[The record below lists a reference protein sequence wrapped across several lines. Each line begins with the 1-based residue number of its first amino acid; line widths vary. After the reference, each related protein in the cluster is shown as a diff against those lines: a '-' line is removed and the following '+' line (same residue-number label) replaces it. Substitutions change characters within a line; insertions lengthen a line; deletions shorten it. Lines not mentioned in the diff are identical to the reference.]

1 MLNSEE
7 LIKKVKL
14 YNKFLNPEKLNKAY
28 DFAIK
33 AHKNQKRDSGDP
45 YSIHPI
51 AVANIL
57 TELKLDSATIATGL
71 LHDTIEDTHA
81 TYENIKAEF
90 GQEVADLVDGVTKI
104 SVFENQATSNSKAEN
119 FRKLILATSKD
130 IRVLLVKIADRL
142 HNMRTIDAISK
153 VEKKERIAK
162 ETMEIYAPLA
172 DRMGMHSIRD
182 ELEDLSFKVLNNKAR
197 ELIKKRL
204 DKIKDDKVNSF
215 NSISLQFSGLLNE
228 HKINAEIIGREKTPF
243 SIWRKV
249 QKKRISLE
257 QISDIIGFRVI
268 LNSIEDCYKALG
280 IFHNE
285 WNCIPGK
292 FKDYI
297 SSPKINK
304 YQSLHTSIIGPN
316 RRPIEI
322 QIRTMQM
329 HEFAER
335 GIASHWKYKSSEKF
349 NLLTWKEYDW
359 LADLVEI
366 IDKNENPEH
375 SYEYTKLQ
383 MFQENVFCFTPKGA
397 VIKLPKDATPIDFA
411 YAVHTKIGNS
421 TIACK
426 INGNDSELQSI
437 LYNGDVV
444 DIITS
449 KNKSPSLHWIPITK
463 TGKARSAIRKYWYK
477 KGEEK
482 AQRIKKYNTTLWIS
496 LPDKPGKLGEI
507 TTLLGLHS
515 LNISSVEMKEKSKEY
530 INFKFNLIIRDLKN
544 FTNFISELK
553 QKEIKFKIIRHED
566 NWLKERN
573 AFTQKIFKY
582 FKKN

>member
-7 LIKKVKL
+7 LIDKVKA
-14 YNKFLNPEKLNKAY
+14 YNKFLNTEKLSKAY
-28 DFAIK
+28 DFAVN
-33 AHKNQKRDSGDP
+33 AHKNQKRYSGDP
-45 YSIHPI
+45 YSNHPI

-57 TELKLDSATIATGL
+57 TELKLDSATVTTGL

-81 TYENIKAEF
+81 TYETIKEEF

-104 SVFENQATSNSKAEN
+104 SELENQAISNSRAEN

-142 HNMRTIDAISK
+142 HNMRTIDAINK
-153 VEKKERIAK
+153 IDKKERIAK

-172 DRMGMHSIRD
+172 DRMGMHRIRD

-197 ELIKKRL
+197 KLINKRL
-204 DKIKDDKVNSF
+204 DEIKDYKVNSF
-215 NSISLQFSGLLNE
+215 NEISLELSQLLNE
-228 HKINAEIIGREKTPF
+228 HMINAEIVGREKTPF

-268 LNSIEDCYKALG
+268 LNNITDCYKALA
-280 IFHNE
+280 IFHKR

-297 SSPKINK
+297 SSPKINN
-304 YQSLHTSIIGPN
+304 YQSLHTAVIGPN

-322 QIRTMQM
+322 QLRTKQM
-329 HEFAER
+329 HEYAER

-349 NLLTWKEYDW
+349 NSLTWKEYDW

-375 SYEYTKLQ
+375 FFEYTKLQ
-383 MFQENVFCFTPKGA
+383 MFQENVFCFTPKGL
-397 VIKLPKDATPIDFA
+397 VIKLPKNATPIDFA
-411 YAVHTKIGNS
+411 YAVHTKIGNN
-421 TIACK
+421 TKGCK
-426 INGNDSELQSI
+426 INGKDSELQSI
-437 LYNGDVV
+437 LHNGDVV

-449 KNKSPSLHWIPITK
+449 KNRSPSLHWIPVTK
-463 TGKARSAIRKYWYK
+463 TGKARSAIRKYWHD

-482 AQRIKKYNTTLWIS
+482 NERVKKYNTTLWMS
-496 LPDKPGKLGEI
+496 LPDKPGKLGEV
-507 TTLLGLHS
+507 TTLVGEHK
-515 LNISSVEMKEKSKEY
+515 LNISGVEMKEKTKDY
-530 INFKFNLIIRDLKN
+530 INFRFNLIVLNLKN
-544 FTNFISELK
+544 FTNFISQLK
-553 QKEIKFKIIRHED
+553 QMQIKFKIIRHE
-566 NWLKERN
+566 NKRN

-582 FKKN
+582 FKKD

>member
-1 MLNSEE
+1 MPNSEK
-7 LIKKVKL
+7 LIKKIKS
-14 YNKFLNPEKLNKAY
+14 YNKFLNSEKLNKAY
-28 DFAIK
+28 NFAVK
-33 AHKNQKRDSGDP
+33 AHINQKRYSGDP

-51 AVANIL
+51 AVADIL
-57 TELKLDSATIATGL
+57 TELRLDSATITTGL
-71 LHDTIEDTHA
+71 LHDTIEDTYA
-81 TYENIKAEF
+81 TYDVIKAEF
-90 GQEVADLVDGVTKI
+90 GEEVADLVNGVTKI
-104 SVFENQATSNSKAEN
+104 SVFENQAAGNSKAEN

-142 HNMRTIDAISK
+142 HNMRTISAITK
-153 VEKKERIAK
+153 IEKKERIAK

-172 DRMGMHSIRD
+172 DRMGMHRIRD

-197 ELIKKRL
+197 ELINKRL
-204 DKIKDDKVNSF
+204 DKIKDDKLDSF
-215 NSISLQFSGLLNE
+215 NSISNQFSTILNQ
-228 HKINAEIIGREKTPF
+228 HNLNAEIIGREKTPF

-257 QISDIIGFRVI
+257 QISDIMGFRII
-268 LNSIEDCYKALG
+268 LDNIEDCYKALG
-280 IFHNE
+280 IFHKE

-316 RRPIEI
+316 GSPIEI
-322 QIRTMQM
+322 QLRTMQM

-349 NLLTWKEYDW
+349 NSLTWKEYDW

-366 IDKNENPEH
+366 IDLNENPEH
-375 SYEYTKLQ
+375 SFEYTKLQ
-383 MFQENVFCFTPKGA
+383 MFQENVFCFTPKGS

-421 TIACK
+421 TVACK
-426 INGNDSELQSI
+426 INGNDSELQNI
-437 LYNGDVV
+437 LHNGDVV

-477 KGEEK
+477 RGEEK
-482 AQRIKKYNTTLWIS
+482 AQRVKKYNTTLWMS
-496 LPDKPGKLGEI
+496 LSDKPGKLGEV
-507 TTLLGLHS
+507 TTLLGYHK
-515 LNISSVEMKEKSKEY
+515 LNISSVEMKEKTKEY
-530 INFKFNLIIRDLKN
+530 INFRFNLIINDLKN

-573 AFTQKIFKY
+573 AFTQKIIRY

>member
-7 LIKKVKL
+7 LIKKVKS
-14 YNKFLNPEKLNKAY
+14 YNKFLNPEKLNKAFN
-28 DFAIK
+28 FAIK

-45 YSIHPI
+45 YSNHPI
-51 AVANIL
+51 AVASIL
-57 TELKLDSATIATGL
+57 TELKLDSATITTGL
-71 LHDTIEDTHA
+71 LHDTIEDTQT
-81 TYENIKAEF
+81 TYKTIQDEF

-104 SVFENQATSNSKAEN
+104 SVFENQASSNSKAEN

-130 IRVLLVKIADRL
+130 IRVLLVKLADRL
-142 HNMRTIDAISK
+142 HNMRTIDAITK
-153 VEKKERIAK
+153 IEKKERIAK

-172 DRMGMHSIRD
+172 DRMGMHRIRD
-182 ELEDLSFKVLNNKAR
+182 ELEDLSFKVLNNQAR

-204 DKIKDDKVNSF
+204 DEIKDDKVNSF
-215 NSISLQFSGLLNE
+215 NSISIQFSELLNQY
-228 HKINAEIIGREKTPF
+228 KINAEIIGREKTPF

-249 QKKRISLE
+249 QKKRTSLE
-257 QISDIIGFRVI
+257 QISDIIGFRII
-268 LNSIEDCYKALG
+268 LDSVENCYKALG
-280 IFHNE
+280 IFHKK

-297 SSPKINK
+297 SSPKINQ

-322 QIRTMQM
+322 QIRTMPM

-349 NLLTWKEYDW
+349 NSLTWKEYDW

-366 IDKNENPEH
+366 IDKNENPDH
-375 SYEYTKLQ
+375 FFEYTKLQ
-383 MFQENVFCFTPKGA
+383 MFQENVFCFTPKGT
-397 VIKLPKDATPIDFA
+397 VIKLPKNATPIDFA

-426 INGNDSELQSI
+426 INGNDSELQS
-437 LYNGDVV
+437 LLHNGDVV

-482 AQRIKKYNTTLWIS
+482 AQRIKKYNTTLWMS
-496 LPDKPGKLGEI
+496 LPDKPGKLGEV
-507 TTLLGLHS
+507 TTLLGHHS
-515 LNISSVEMKEKSKEY
+515 LNISSVEMKEKTTDY
-530 INFKFNLIIRDLKN
+530 INFRFNLIIRDLKN

-553 QKEIKFKIIRHED
+553 QKDIKFKIIRHED

-573 AFTQKIFKY
+573 AFTRKIFKY